1 MSVKELTAGEF
12 MDGLREQYGDQAAE
26 VAEQVNRW
34 LARGDGVAV
43 YVNQDLGHPELG
55 GWRPASFGSP
65 TALLEVATAA
75 ELPQR
80 LPDTPKQINYRY
92 YLEAVYRGDPIDPA
106 GCCGNCEGTETNG

>member
-1 MSVKELTAGEF
+1 MSAKELTADEF
-12 MDGLREQYGDQAAE
+12 MAGLQDQYGDQAAE

-55 GWRPASFGSP
+55 DWRPVSFGSVH
-65 TALLEVATAA
+65 ALLEVPTAD

-80 LPDTPKQINYRY
+80 LPDTPKLINWRY
-92 YLEAVYRGDPIDPA
+92 QLEAVYRGDQIDPA
-106 GCCGNCEGTETNG
+106 GCCGNCEGTETSG